1 MKLGRIP
8 KKGNIYEEF
17 KSYYMDSSFEDV
29 QALCQDLLIFVKIYT
44 DIIFVQGED
53 QDLKSLYRDIV
64 DLKMEVSYPFL
75 LKVHKDYQDGIID
88 KEDLI
93 EVLGLC
99 ISYVLRRNICS
110 IPTNSLNKT
119 FATLKNWIKEED
131 YLNSIK
137 AFFVSQ
143 VSYKVFPTDEEFSLA
158 LQTRDIYN
166 LRNRYYILGHLENH
180 DNKAPIKAE
189 YYTIEH
195 IMPQNP
201 NLSSVWRNDLG
212 DDWERIQ
219 KDYLHTLGNLTLT
232 AYNSEMGDAPF
243 MKKKTMKG
251 GFKESALRLNLD
263 LLDLDKWDEEAIK
276 ARGEKLARKSL
287 DIWTYPKI
295 SRGSLEKYNNSN
307 QDKEQYSLDSYGANE
322 EILALFETLNKRIMH
337 LSPEVRREFN
347 KYYVA
352 YKLDTNFVDVIL
364 QKSSLR
370 LTINMPYGEIR
381 DSKGL
386 CRDIRNLGKWG
397 NGEADLKIQED
408 TDLEDVMEIIE
419 QSFDYQLDN

>member
-1 MKLGRIP
+1 M
-8 KKGNIYEEF
+8 
-17 KSYYMDSSFEDV
+17 
-29 QALCQDLLIFVKIYT
+29 
-44 DIIFVQGED
+44 
-53 QDLKSLYRDIV
+53 
-64 DLKMEVSYPFL
+64 
-75 LKVHKDYQDGIID
+75 
-88 KEDLI
+88 
-93 EVLGLC
+93 
-99 ISYVLRRNICS
+99 
-110 IPTNSLNKT
+110 
-119 FATLKNWIKEED
+119 
-131 YLNSIK
+131 
-137 AFFVSQ
+137 
-143 VSYKVFPTDEEFSLA
+143 
-158 LQTRDIYN
+158 
-166 LRNRYYILGHLENH
+166 
-180 DNKAPIKAE
+180 
-189 YYTIEH
+189 
-195 IMPQNP
+195 
-201 NLSSVWRNDLG
+201 
-212 DDWERIQ
+212 
-219 KDYLHTLGNLTLT
+219 
-232 AYNSEMGDAPF
+232 
-243 MKKKTMKG
+243 
-251 GFKESALRLNLD
+251 
-263 LLDLDKWDEEAIK
+263 LDLDKWDEEAIK

-295 SRGSLEKYNNSN
+295 SRGSLQKYKNSN

-322 EILALFETLNKRIMH
+322 ETLALFETLNKRIMH